1 MNIKFITASMLYNYV
16 KCPHRVSMDLFG
28 NPAEKDKISP
38 FVQLLWDRGNAFEEE
53 VIKQLK
59 IPFLNLRIV
68 SDNERESLTTEAMI
82 AGKKLIYGGRIRA
95 DGLLGEPD
103 LLRKQD
109 SGYIAGDIKSGA
121 GLEGVNEDTD
131 GKPKK
136 HYSVQLAL
144 YTDILKRMGVAGE
157 SEPFVWDIHGQE
169 VPYNLNVSRGSRIP
183 DSMWQEYQSSLK
195 IVQSISSGE
204 TKTLPALASDC
215 KLCHW
220 RRVCMK
226 QLEDLND
233 LTLIPELG
241 RSKRDKLIC
250 HVASVKSLANTD
262 ISQLIQGNKTVVPG
276 IGAGTLKKFQV
287 RAQLQTK
294 TNAKPYLLEKVELP
308 PQKLELFFDIE
319 TDPMRNICYLHGFVE
334 RIDGDISTEKFIP
347 FFAQQPTPEAEEDA
361 FAKAWQYIRESNM
374 TAVYFYSKYERT
386 IWRELSKRY
395 PNVATETDIEELFAS
410 KAAIDLYYD
419 IVKSKMEWPTR
430 DFSIKTLATFLG
442 FKWRDKEP
450 SGAASIE
457 WYHKW
462 VETEDLQIRQRI
474 LDYNEDDCLAMR
486 ILVDALRNMPPPS

>member
-1 MNIKFITASMLYNYV
+1 LQAIL
-16 KCPHRVSMDLFG
+16 RVELG
-28 NPAEKDKISP
+28 
-38 FVQLLWDRGNAFEEE
+38 AF
-53 VIKQLK
+53 
-59 IPFLNLRIV
+59 
-68 SDNERESLTTEAMI
+68 
-82 AGKKLIYGGRIRA
+82 
-95 DGLLGEPD
+95 
-103 LLRKQD
+103 
-109 SGYIAGDIKSGA
+109 A
-121 GLEGVNEDTD
+121 GLEGVNEDID

-144 YTDILKRMGVAGE
+144 YTDILKLTGFSSGLEA
-157 SEPFVWDIHGQE
+157 FVWDINGQE
-169 VPYNLNVSRGSRIP
+169 VPYDFSVPRGPRTP

-195 IVQSISSGE
+195 NVQLIASREI
-204 TKTLPALASDC
+204 KTLPALASDC

-220 RRVCMK
+220 RRICIK

-241 RSKRDKLIC
+241 RSKRDKLID
-250 HVASVKSLANTD
+250 HVTNVQSLANID
-262 ISQLIQGNKTVVPG
+262 ISSLIQGTKTVVPG

-287 RAQLQTK
+287 RARLQTK
-294 TNAKPYLLEKVELP
+294 TNANPYLLEKVEFP
-308 PQKLELFFDIE
+308 SQKLELFFDVE

-334 RIDGDISTEKFIP
+334 RRDGDISTEKFIP
-347 FFAQQPTPEAEEDA
+347 FFAEQPTQEAEEEA
-361 FAKAWQYIRESNM
+361 FAKAWQYIQNCDM
-374 TAVYFYSKYERT
+374 TAIYFYSKYERT

-410 KAAIDLYYD
+410 EAAIDLYYD

-430 DFSIKTLATFLG
+430 DFSIKTLASFLG

-457 WYHKW
+457 WYHRW

-486 ILVDALRNMPPPS
+486 ILVDAIQNMSPPS

>member
-1 MNIKFITASMLYNYV
+1 MKNNYVTASMLYNYV

-28 NPAEKDKISP
+28 DPARRDRISP

-53 VIKQLK
+53 VIKKLQV
-59 IPFLNLRIV
+59 PFLNLRIV
-68 SDNERESLTTEAMI
+68 PDREREHLTTKAMT
-82 AGKKLIYGGRIRA
+82 AGEKLIYGGRIRTQ
-95 DGLLGEPD
+95 DLFGEPD

-109 SGYIAGDIKSGA
+109 GGYTAGDIKSGA
-121 GLEGVNEDTD
+121 GLEGINEDTD
-131 GKPKK
+131 GKPKR

-144 YTDILKRMGVAGE
+144 YTDILRTMGVSGE
-157 SEPFVWDIHGQE
+157 LEAFVWDINGQE
-169 VPYNLNVSRGSRIP
+169 VPYNLNVSRGPRTP

-195 IVQSISSGE
+195 HVQSIASRE
-204 TKTLPALASDC
+204 IKTLPALASDC

-220 RRVCMK
+220 RRICIK

-241 RSKRDKLIC
+241 RSKRDKLID
-250 HVASVKSLANTD
+250 HIANVQSLADID
-262 ISQLIQGNKTVVPG
+262 ISSLIQGTKTVVPG

-287 RAQLQTK
+287 RAQLQTEID
-294 TNAKPYLLEKVELP
+294 AKPYLLEQVAFP
-308 PQKLELFFDIE
+308 SQNLELFFDVE

-334 RIDGDISTEKFIP
+334 RRDGDISTEKFIP
-347 FFAQQPTPEAEEDA
+347 FFAQQPTQEAEEDA
-361 FAKAWQYIRESNM
+361 FAKAWQYIRESDM
-374 TAVYFYSKYERT
+374 TAIYFYSKYERT
-386 IWRELSKRY
+386 IWRGLSKSY

-410 KAAIDLYYD
+410 KVAIDLYYD
-419 IVKSKMEWPTR
+419 VVKSKMEWPTR

-457 WYHKW
+457 WYHQW
-462 VETEDLQIRQRI
+462 VETEDLQIKQRI

-486 ILVDALRNMPPPS
+486 ILVDAIRNMPPPS